1 MRIISFMSQKGGV
14 GKSTACVNLA
24 AALAERNY
32 RILLID
38 LDTNACAS
46 RLFGVVGAME
56 NSVVAALIGE
66 QPLAG
71 LIQSTGLEGIWLAP
85 GSTVLGAIHDLP
97 VTLPDRRDE
106 DGRLSD
112 EILAVEL
119 EHLGQDHFDFIFV
132 DCPGG
137 QVFME
142 RLSLL
147 ACDEVI
153 VPTGLS
159 VFDLFAATP
168 TLQLIAM
175 AQSIRG
181 GPPDFLGFLPTG
193 TSSTGVPR
201 RMQAELDAYR
211 LPCFTPIRHSALMRT
226 IVNAPEVRQRVI
238 VNARPD
244 SAVAESYR
252 QVARELELGI
262 DSARAGLSITTSGD
276 DTSDSPEATALSLSE
291 VPPVMA

>member
-1 MRIISFMSQKGGV
+1 MRIISFLSQKGGV

-24 AALAERNY
+24 TALAERHY
-32 RILLID
+32 RVLLVD

-46 RLFGVVGAME
+46 RLFGVVAAME

-66 QPLAG
+66 QPLAS
-71 LIQSTGLEGIWLAP
+71 LIQPTGLEGIWLVP

-97 VTLPDRRDE
+97 VAKPETRGE
-106 DGRLSD
+106 DGHLSD
-112 EILAVEL
+112 EALAVEL
-119 EHLGQDHFDFIFV
+119 ENLGQDHFDFIFV

-142 RLSLL
+142 QLSLL
-147 ACDEVI
+147 ACDEVV

-168 TLQLIAM
+168 TLQLITM

-181 GPPDFLGFLPTG
+181 GQPDFLGFLPTG
-193 TSSTGVPR
+193 TSSAGVPR
-201 RMQAELDAYR
+201 RIQAELDAYR

-226 IVNAPEVRQRVI
+226 IVNAPDVRQRVI
-238 VNARPD
+238 LNARPD
-244 SAVAESYR
+244 SAVAASYR
-252 QVARELELGI
+252 QVAREIELGI
-262 DSARAGLSITTSGD
+262 KAARNGLPITAPD
-276 DTSDSPEATALSLSE
+276 DDLSDSPEATALSL
-291 VPPVMA
+291 VGGPPIT